1 MWFCDFLIILID
13 GFINKT
19 EKLKKKS
26 NPLLICIILRQ
37 NITIPWQ
44 RQVLLFFVELFE
56 LCLFS
61 GTKPKQQQQKI
72 TCLILN
78 YIWHKT
84 EMDMILYSDKQ
95 PHL

>member
-19 EKLKKKS
+19 EKLKKKIQKFKKKTENS
-26 NPLLICIILRQ
+26 N
-37 NITIPWQ
+37 N
-44 RQVLLFFVELFE
+44 
-56 LCLFS
+56 
-61 GTKPKQQQQKI
+61 KKI

-78 YIWHKT
+78 YICHKA